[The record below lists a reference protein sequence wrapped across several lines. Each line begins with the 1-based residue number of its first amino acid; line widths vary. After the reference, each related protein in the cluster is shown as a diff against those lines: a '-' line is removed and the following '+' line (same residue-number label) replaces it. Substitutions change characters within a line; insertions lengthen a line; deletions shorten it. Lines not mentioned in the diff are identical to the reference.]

1 MKAKIDKVDQAIN
14 QGEINQQETKIILA
28 EQDKDLL
35 DNKIQYVTLRKE
47 IIDHQEEIPA
57 EILFDQVV
65 QGKKV
70 ESALDIIDD
79 NWFLFYHFY
88 DEKRGI
94 STNILIYLK

>member
-57 EILFDQVV
+57 EMLFDQVV
-65 QGKKV
+65 KEKKV
-70 ESALDIIDD
+70 QSAYDIIVD
-79 NWFLFYHFY
+79 N
-88 DEKRGI
+88 
-94 STNILIYLK
+94 

>member
-14 QGEINQQETKIILA
+14 QGEISQQETKIILA
-28 EQDKDLL
+28 EEDKDLL

-57 EILFDQVV
+57 EMLFDQVV

-79 NWFLFYHFY
+79 N
-88 DEKRGI
+88 
-94 STNILIYLK
+94 

>member
-47 IIDHQEEIPA
+47 IIDHQEETLA
-57 EILFDQVV
+57 EMLFDQVV
-65 QGKKV
+65 KEKKV
-70 ESALDIIDD
+70 ESAFDIIDD
-79 NWFLFYHFY
+79 N
-88 DEKRGI
+88 
-94 STNILIYLK
+94 

>member
-57 EILFDQVV
+57 EMLFDQVV

-79 NWFLFYHFY
+79 SWFYHFY

>member
-57 EILFDQVV
+57 EMLFDQVV

-79 NWFLFYHFY
+79 N
-88 DEKRGI
+88 
-94 STNILIYLK
+94 